1 MVRHRE
7 SKRNFVNQPRK
18 TPACL
23 ACLRNWTIRPYMYTD
38 DEAAIERFENDLF
51 LPDQFVLEVT
61 SRCNAQCM
69 TCIHNWMDND
79 LSSVRSG
86 TTGFL
91 DLEYLAEWLEPAYS
105 NMRRMRMY
113 NYGEPFLH
121 KGLERF
127 CGFLK
132 SKNQDVMIGISSNGT
147 SFGSDKRI
155 AAILES
161 GIDAVI
167 VSLHG
172 GTSEISR
179 RYMGE
184 KFPFDK
190 ALDNI
195 GRLMAAK
202 RQQNIQLPVVD
213 LKCVLFEWND
223 SEKDITRF
231 AELADELD
239 VDAYHFVPTG
249 GKIGTKRLA
258 PGSDAWKA
266 FEAAGKAAVNRRVG
280 DIPNDYART
289 LVEKD
294 DL

>member
-1 MVRHRE
+1 
-7 SKRNFVNQPRK
+7 
-18 TPACL
+18 
-23 ACLRNWTIRPYMYTD
+23 
-38 DEAAIERFENDLF
+38 
-51 LPDQFVLEVT
+51 
-61 SRCNAQCM
+61 
-69 TCIHNWMDND
+69 
-79 LSSVRSG
+79 
-86 TTGFL
+86 
-91 DLEYLAEWLEPAYS
+91 
-105 NMRRMRMY
+105 
-113 NYGEPFLH
+113 
-121 KGLERF
+121 
-127 CGFLK
+127 
-132 SKNQDVMIGISSNGT
+132 MIGISSNGT

-190 ALDNI
+190 ALDNV

-202 RQQNIQLPVVD
+202 RQQNLQHPVVD

-231 AELADELD
+231 AELAEELD

-266 FEAAGKAAVNRRVG
+266 FEAAGKAAVNRRG
-280 DIPNDYART
+280 DDIPNDYART